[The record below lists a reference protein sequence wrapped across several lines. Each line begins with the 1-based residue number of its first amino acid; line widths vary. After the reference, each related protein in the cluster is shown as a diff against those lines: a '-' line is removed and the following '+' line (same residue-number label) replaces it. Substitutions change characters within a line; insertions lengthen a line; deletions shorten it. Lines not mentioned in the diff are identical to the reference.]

1 MLKMVVVLRRK
12 LDWTHEKFRDY
23 FVRVHGPLAQKIPGL
38 RRYQQNFPALDAKRQ
53 PPEWDAVIELY
64 FDSKEAMDAAWE
76 TPEGRAA
83 TEDVDVMADRSRSSW
98 SVVDEIVVIA

>member
-12 LDWTHEKFRDY
+12 PDWTHEKFRDY

-38 RRYQQNFPALDAKRQ
+38 RRYEQNFPAPDAKRK

-64 FDSKEAMDAAWE
+64 FDSKDAMEVAWE

-83 TEDVDVMADRSRSSW
+83 TADVEVMADLSRSSW
-98 SVVDEIVVIA
+98 SVVDEIVVID